1 MMHLLVIF
9 LKLDSLTPC
18 IAKCDDDGVDDGHG
32 DDGHDDDESSLSS
45 LTLVKMMML
54 VMRMVMVLTSY
65 RLMQNKILTRS
76 LP

>member
-9 LKLDSLTPC
+9 LKLDSLTSC

-32 DDGHDDDESSLSS
+32 DDGSSLSS